1 MSQAGQISYSVEP
14 LEKIAAALERIAD
27 DLDSIA
33 SEGIN
38 VYQKEEEE
46 N

>member
-14 LEKIAAALERIAD
+14 LEKIATALERIAD